1 MEWDL
6 YDNKFQLTD
15 KTIQEELADEI
26 PDGLYHLTVN
36 VWVIN
41 SQKQV
46 LLLKKVL
53 NFNFRYPGFWTSING
68 NVKKGHY
75 SIDCVKDIL
84 KEKLGLIIDES
95 EIIEL
100 GKDIRDPH
108 HYIYNTFV
116 VYKDINLNQITLDE
130 NYFSKMKWVDF
141 IELENMINNGE
152 IETALT
158 SRIDKYI
165 KNILKNNVSKN

>member
-6 YDNKFQLTD
+6 YDNKFQLTG
-15 KTIQEELADEI
+15 KTIHEEHADEI

-41 SQKQV
+41 SKKQV
-46 LLLKKVL
+46 LLLKKAL

-68 NVKKGHY
+68 NVKKGKNA
-75 SIDCVKDIL
+75 IDSVKDIL
-84 KEKLGLIIDES
+84 KEKLGIIIDQS

-100 GKDIRDPH
+100 GKDMRDPY

-116 VYKDINLNQITLDE
+116 IYKDINLSQITLDE
-130 NYFSKMKWVDF
+130 NCFSKVKWADF

-152 IETALT
+152 IETVLT
-158 SRIDKYI
+158 PRIDIYI
-165 KNILKNNVSKN
+165 KNLLDNNLSNN

>member
-6 YDNKFQLTD
+6 YDNKFQLTGE
-15 KTIQEELADEI
+15 TIPEKEAEKI

-36 VWVIN
+36 VWIIN
-41 SQKQV
+41 SKKQV
-46 LLLKKVL
+46 MLLKKTL
-53 NFNFRYPGFWTSING
+53 NFNLRYPGFWTSING
-68 NVKKGHY
+68 NVKKGQNA
-75 SIDCVKDIL
+75 INAVKDVL
-84 KEKLGLIIDES
+84 KEKLGIIIEES

-116 VYKDINLNQITLDE
+116 IYKDINLNQITLDE
-130 NYFSKMKWVDF
+130 NYFSKVKWADF

-152 IETALT
+152 IETVLT
-158 SRIDKYI
+158 SRIDVYI
-165 KNILKNNVSKN
+165 KKLLNNNLSKN